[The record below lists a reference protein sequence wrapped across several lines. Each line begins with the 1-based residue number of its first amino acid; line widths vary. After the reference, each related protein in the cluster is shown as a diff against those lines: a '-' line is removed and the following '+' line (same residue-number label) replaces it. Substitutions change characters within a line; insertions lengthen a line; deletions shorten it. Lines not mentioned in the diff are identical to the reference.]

1 MQKTDN
7 CRKGKSEC
15 LSQSTDGN
23 NNGTT
28 NNPSLALN
36 FAGLY
41 DDKIFLAETNK
52 NVKNSFDNELGSLVT
67 DETTI
72 CIPCNTDEE
81 DLGIKALN

>member
-1 MQKTDN
+1 MHKTDN
-7 CRKGKSEC
+7 CRKGESEF

-28 NNPSLALN
+28 NPSLALN

-41 DDKIFLAETNK
+41 DDKIFLAETNL

-81 DLGIKALN
+81 DLVIKPLN